1 MFSLFSQDISVKDI
15 IVNDGN
21 DFCSYDASSIDI
33 LLVLESDGAFDFS
46 NKNFDVR
53 VIEPDGSSFDSTLT
67 VSNSIDYNLVGA
79 GTVTISI
86 LSTSGVAVP
95 LAGPTFSKN
104 GSSTIRI
111 NFEHDGDAS
120 LNLINDTKTVEY
132 FVTNI
137 PEPTLAT
144 SNTDPSSFTFCSTD
158 PVTINTT
165 NFGGDYKYF
174 WVFSQDPTNVIEG
187 TSSI

>member
-1 MFSLFSQDISVKDI
+1 MTMFSLFSQDISVKDI

-46 NKNFDVR
+46 NKNFDVS

-67 VSNSIDYNLVGA
+67 VSNSIDYDLVGA

-95 LAGPTFSKN
+95 FA
-104 GSSTIRI
+104 
-111 NFEHDGDAS
+111 
-120 LNLINDTKTVEY
+120 
-132 FVTNI
+132 
-137 PEPTLAT
+137 
-144 SNTDPSSFTFCSTD
+144 
-158 PVTINTT
+158 
-165 NFGGDYKYF
+165 
-174 WVFSQDPTNVIEG
+174 
-187 TSSI
+187 